1 MVRFLA
7 SGKWLSRI
15 LYWIVVA
22 ALFALAAWQRF
33 SLPLDPTADPD
44 TWGYLSPALE
54 KLTGGSFIHN
64 GRNFLYPGFLFLLL
78 RLFGDFRAITI
89 TQHMLGLG
97 AGGLLLLTWRR
108 TAVFISETRPTGVV
122 HCLLGL
128 AAAAICLTAGG
139 PINTEMQ
146 IRPEGIS
153 AFLLG
158 LNIYCTIEFIARA
171 FIIKRPAVAF
181 GIFAG
186 ITAAALASIKPSFAL
201 MAVLPLAPL
210 TVFVYRAREWRKKFA
225 LVGGVVF

>member
-7 SGKWLSRI
+7 RGKWLSKI
-15 LYWIVVA
+15 LYGIVVA
-22 ALFALAAWQRF
+22 GLFALAAWQRF
-33 SLPLDPTADPD
+33 SLPLDPMADPD

-54 KLTGGSFIHN
+54 KLTGGAFIHN

-89 TQHMLGLG
+89 TQHLLGLG
-97 AGGLLLLTWRR
+97 AGGLFLLTWQRTGVFIGETRR
-108 TAVFISETRPTGVV
+108 TGVL

-146 IRPEGIS
+146 ILPEGIS
-153 AFLLG
+153 AFLLA
-158 LNIYCTIEFIARA
+158 LNIYCTIELIARA
-171 FIIKRPAVAF
+171 FIVKRPAVVF

-186 ITAAALASIKPSFAL
+186 ITAGALASIKPSFAL
-201 MAVLPLAPL
+201 MAVLP
-210 TVFVYRAREWRKKFA
+210 
-225 LVGGVVF
+225 